1 MPIYDPQH
9 DLAALKARLANNDD
23 LLVVCYC
30 AQWCDTCGQY
40 RRDFSALAERRP
52 QDIFMWVD
60 IEELPELLGDED
72 VENFPTVLLQT
83 PTDTLFFGTQL
94 PYISH
99 LEKLLDRQDGLT
111 AVPSNGGPPPLR
123 PLLEQAGR

>member
-9 DLAALKARLANNDD
+9 DLAALKQRLEGNDD

-40 RRDFSALAERRP
+40 HRDFSALAERHP
-52 QDIFMWVD
+52 QHIFIWVD
-60 IEELPELLGDED
+60 IEEQPELLGDED
-72 VENFPTVLLQT
+72 VENFPTLLLQS
-83 PTDTLFFGTQL
+83 DGANLFFGTQL

-99 LEKLLDRQDGLT
+99 LEKLLDRVDDLRT
-111 AVPSNGGPPPLR
+111 VPAAGGPPPLR
-123 PLLEQAGR
+123 GLLMQS

>member
-9 DLAALKARLANNDD
+9 DLAALQARLQGNND

-40 RRDFSALAERRP
+40 RHDFSGLAQRMP
-52 QDIFMWVD
+52 QHVFVWID

-72 VENFPTVLLQT
+72 VENFPTLLLQSG
-83 PTDTLFFGTQL
+83 DNNVFFGTQL
-94 PYISH
+94 PYIGH
-99 LEKLLDRQDGLT
+99 LEKLLERLSDLQT
-111 AVPSNGGPPPLR
+111 TPSSSGPPPLR
-123 PLLEQAGR
+123 PLLQNAAE

>member
-9 DLAALKARLANNDD
+9 DLSRLKARLEGNDD

-40 RRDFSALAERRP
+40 GRDFAALAERHP
-52 QDIFMWVD
+52 QHVFIWVD

-83 PTDTLFFGTQL
+83 RERTVFFGTQL

-99 LEKLLDRQDGLT
+99 LERLLQRVDEL
-111 AVPSNGGPPPLR
+111 APSGPAYSPPLLR
-123 PLLEQAGR
+123 PLLASM